1 MTTPNWTAALR
12 RVSRLSP
19 REHEVFVLLA
29 LAESN
34 HEMADRLHVT
44 ERTVRA
50 HLNQILAKLDVP
62 SRLAASLASYAY
74 QQERGQRDELA
85 PQAVHGRSIRRTA
98 GRRPALVDD
107 AAYL

>member
-1 MTTPNWTAALR
+1 MSTPKWAGALR

-19 REHEVFVLLA
+19 REHDVFVLLA

-74 QQERGQRDELA
+74 QRERGQLGDPA
-85 PQAVHGRSIRRTA
+85 PQVVHGRSIRRTGGA
-98 GRRPALVDD
+98 RPALVDD